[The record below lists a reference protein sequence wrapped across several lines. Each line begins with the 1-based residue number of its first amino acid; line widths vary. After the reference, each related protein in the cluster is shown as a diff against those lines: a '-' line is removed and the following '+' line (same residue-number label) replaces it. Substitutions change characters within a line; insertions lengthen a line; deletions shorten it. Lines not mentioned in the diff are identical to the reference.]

1 VLEVI
6 IYLKGLI
13 SLPLYDAK
21 LNVANQFK
29 MIILK
34 NHAEMMWRGGG
45 GCCHEPSV
53 TMAGAKKARAAAQIG
68 WAKQK

>member
-1 VLEVI
+1 VLKVI

-13 SLPLYDAK
+13 SLLLSYAK
-21 LNVANQFK
+21 LKVANQFK
-29 MIILK
+29 MIIWK
-34 NHAEMMWRGGG
+34 NHTEMIGGRG

-53 TMAGAKKARAAAQIG
+53 MMAGSKKVGAMAQIG

>member
-1 VLEVI
+1 VLKVI

-13 SLPLYDAK
+13 SMPLSYAK

-34 NHAEMMWRGGG
+34 NHAEMIGGRW
-45 GCCHEPSV
+45 CCHEPSV
-53 TMAGAKKARAAAQIG
+53 KMAGAMKAGAAVQVG